1 MDREQAVSIIKRV
14 NELYPNINMTQE
26 IAKMWADYL
35 QQCDF
40 KLTND
45 RLTYHYTNSRY
56 KPHITDIAV
65 RIVVNEAEIES
76 KQIQEDILKNN
87 LDKVEDKPFNDLKS
101 LAEVIRNELYQQ

>member
-1 MDREQAVSIIKRV
+1 MNREQAVSIIKRV
-14 NELYPNINMTQE
+14 NDLYPNINMTQE
-26 IAKMWADYL
+26 MAKVWADYL

-40 KLTND
+40 KRTND

-76 KQIQEDILKNN
+76 KQIQEDIAKNN
-87 LDKVEDKPFNDLKS
+87 LDKVEDKHLSDLITLKE
-101 LAEVIRNELYQQ
+101 AIRNELYQ